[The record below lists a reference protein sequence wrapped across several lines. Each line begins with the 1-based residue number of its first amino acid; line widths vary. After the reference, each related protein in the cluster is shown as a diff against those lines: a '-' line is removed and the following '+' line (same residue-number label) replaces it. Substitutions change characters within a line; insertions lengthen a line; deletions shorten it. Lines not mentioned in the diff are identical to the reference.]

1 MFAEYSATASTGR
14 AAAPRFLPH
23 VVVVG
28 IEPAQRSPTQ
38 RTADAAGSTE
48 FLVSIHEEGSALRW
62 RRRARVSTQT
72 QRRLVTAAEELHL
85 WAAGLG
91 LTPASAARTV
101 EQLGR
106 SLYRSFLGD
115 SGART
120 LEALSP
126 TALLLQVDE
135 SLVNLPWELIWG
147 PAGPMALDCPFGRVV
162 TTGQVPRGARDPVT
176 EDTRLRILAV
186 ANPTQDLSASE
197 AEIDAIR
204 ALAGPVGGLTVEV
217 TVLQREAA
225 TVAAFRAA
233 VDGRDYELLHFA
245 GHATFDGRDPL
256 ASALLLA
263 DGTIGADELASLPWS
278 APPYVVFNSACS
290 SARAGAQRRLV
301 SPRGRT
307 NGLAAAFLSAGV
319 EAYLGH
325 YWPVSD
331 TSARRF
337 SDCFYRS
344 LFERRNIGQALLAAR
359 CQAAQAYDSDRDLT
373 ALGLVYFGDSGTAER
388 RDTVT
393 MAS

>member
-1 MFAEYSATASTGR
+1 VFAEYSATATTGGVT
-14 AAAPRFLPH
+14 APRFLPH

-28 IEPAQRSPTQ
+28 IEPAQRS
-38 RTADAAGSTE
+38 RNAEGSTE
-48 FLVSIHEEGSALRW
+48 FLVSVHEEGSALRW
-62 RRRARVSTQT
+62 RRRAKVSVET
-72 QRRLVTAAEELHL
+72 QRRLVTAAEQLHL
-85 WAAGLG
+85 WAAGMG
-91 LTPASAARTV
+91 LTPASAGRTA

-106 SLYRSFLGD
+106 GLYRSFLGD

-120 LEALSP
+120 LEALRP

-147 PAGPMALDCPFGRVV
+147 PAGPIALDCPFGRVV

-176 EDTRLRILAV
+176 EDARLRILAV
-186 ANPTQDLSASE
+186 ANPTQDLAASE
-197 AEIDAIR
+197 AEIDAIT
-204 ALAGPVGGLTVEV
+204 ALAGPVGGVTVEV
-217 TVLQREAA
+217 TVLEREAA

-233 VDGRDYELLHFA
+233 VEGQDYELLHFA

-263 DGTIGADELASLPWS
+263 DGTIAADELGALAWS

-290 SARAGAQRRLV
+290 SARAGARRQLV
-301 SPRGRT
+301 SPRGRS

-331 TSARRF
+331 SSARQF

-344 LFERRNIGQALLAAR
+344 LFERRNIGRALLDAR
-359 CQAAQAYDSDRDLT
+359 CQAATAFETDRDLT
-373 ALGLVYFGDSGTAER
+373 ALGLVYFGDSGTAAR

-393 MAS
+393 MAT